1 MMLISTFV
9 QNIKESSSNKTKSQ
23 ESFFSNQD
31 TLLSLKEIQQQI
43 IHFAKSLKQCDIV
56 GM

>member
-1 MMLISTFV
+1 MLISTFV